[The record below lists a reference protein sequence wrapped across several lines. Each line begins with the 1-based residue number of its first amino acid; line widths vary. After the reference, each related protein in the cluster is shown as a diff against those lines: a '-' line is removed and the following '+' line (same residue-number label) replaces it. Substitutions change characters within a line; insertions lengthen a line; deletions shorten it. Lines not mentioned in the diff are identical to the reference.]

1 MMLPKENNMTEQY
14 EPYLTK
20 DALDET
26 VAIQINRLLMDSIV
40 QEKAITMAELAGLPA
55 ANPPKEREKHYMG
68 RWLIGAI
75 EEHVRFKTNITDHL
89 DYNLFFD
96 VLMNKFSK
104 VVGDEDN
111 FRTELK
117 NISAKFKADFKGRL
131 MAMDEFVNNIFMP
144 LAGDP
149 MLYATAAAF
158 VALHSH
164 AMGLAGMLDTDDI
177 KELMK

>member
-68 RWLIGAI
+68 RWLIDAI

-89 DYNLFFD
+89 DYNLIFY
-96 VLMNKFSK
+96 VLMNKFS
-104 VVGDEDN
+104 DEDN

-149 MLYATAAAF
+149 MLYATATAF
-158 VALHSH
+158 VALHNH